1 VNDFNPKAV
10 ILDPINS
17 FIIGTNEMEAKLM
30 MIRLIDYLKL
40 HQITGF
46 LTSLTNLQS
55 NTEQTDLGVSS
66 LIDTWLLLRDIEIGG
81 ERNRGLYILKSRGMK
96 HSNQIREFLLTDHGV
111 ELMDVYV
118 GPEGVLTGN
127 ARTAQE
133 SKESALKLYSKL
145 EIQRKQ
151 LEMERKRKAMLAQIE
166 LIKLEFEKDEAEAL
180 KIIDTEQARALRLA
194 EDREEMGRSRQ
205 ADAPNKESIE

>member
-1 VNDFNPKAV
+1 
-10 ILDPINS
+10 
-17 FIIGTNEMEAKLM
+17 
-30 MIRLIDYLKL
+30 LKL

-46 LTSLTNLQS
+46 FTSLTNMQS
-55 NTEQTDLGVSS
+55 NIEQTDLGVSS

-127 ARTAQE
+127 ARSAQE

-145 EIQRKQ
+145 EVQRKQ

-180 KIIDTEQARALRLA
+180 KIIDTEQARAIRLA
-194 EDREEMGRSRQ
+194 EDREEMGRNRQ
-205 ADAPNKESIE
+205 ADAPNMESIEVKT